1 MILDELA
8 EHARFRVEEAKCRL
22 PIEQLEE
29 CARSLPKGDFP
40 FEKALRK
47 PSLSFI
53 CEVKKASP
61 SKGIIVEQFPYRDIA
76 KEYEATGADA
86 VSVLTEPKWFLG
98 SDAYLKEIAEEA
110 TLPLLRKDFTV
121 DLYQIYEAKTLGAS
135 AVLLICTILSDRQ
148 LRDFRETAEGLGL
161 SALVEAHTAEEVRR
175 AAASGASLIGVN
187 NRDLKT
193 FQVDLSAATS
203 LRSLVP
209 PEAVFVSESGLR
221 GPEDAARAAAFGA
234 DAVLV
239 GEAMMKAPDKAAFL
253 ASLREAA
260 R

>member
-1 MILDELA
+1 M
-8 EHARFRVEEAKCRL
+8 
-22 PIEQLEE
+22 
-29 CARSLPKGDFP
+29 
-40 FEKALRK
+40 
-47 PSLSFI
+47 
-53 CEVKKASP
+53 
-61 SKGIIVEQFPYRDIA
+61 
-76 KEYEATGADA
+76 
-86 VSVLTEPKWFLG
+86 
-98 SDAYLKEIAEEA
+98 

-121 DLYQIYEAKTLGAS
+121 DLYQIYGAKTLGAS

-187 NRDLKT
+187 NRDLKN
-193 FQVDLSAATS
+193 FQVDLSAAVS

>member
-1 MILDELA
+1 MD
-8 EHARFRVEEAKCRL
+8 
-22 PIEQLEE
+22 
-29 CARSLPKGDFP
+29 
-40 FEKALRK
+40 
-47 PSLSFI
+47 
-53 CEVKKASP
+53 
-61 SKGIIVEQFPYRDIA
+61 
-76 KEYEATGADA
+76 
-86 VSVLTEPKWFLG
+86 
-98 SDAYLKEIAEEA
+98 
-110 TLPLLRKDFTV
+110 
-121 DLYQIYEAKTLGAS
+121 
-135 AVLLICTILSDRQ
+135 
-148 LRDFRETAEGLGL
+148 
-161 SALVEAHTAEEVRR
+161 ALVEAHDEKEVLR
-175 AAASGASLIGVN
+175 ALDCGAKIIGVN

-193 FQVDLSAATS
+193 FQVDLSAAVS

>member
-1 MILDELA
+1 MVSGKRCLFKRD
-8 EHARFRVEEAKCRL
+8 CR
-22 PIEQLEE
+22 
-29 CARSLPKGDFP
+29 RGDP
-40 FEKALRK
+40 PPA
-47 PSLSFI
+47 
-53 CEVKKASP
+53 
-61 SKGIIVEQFPYRDIA
+61 
-76 KEYEATGADA
+76 
-86 VSVLTEPKWFLG
+86 
-98 SDAYLKEIAEEA
+98 
-110 TLPLLRKDFTV
+110 
-121 DLYQIYEAKTLGAS
+121 
-135 AVLLICTILSDRQ
+135 
-148 LRDFRETAEGLGL
+148 AEGLGL
-161 SALVEAHTAEEVRR
+161 SALVEPHTAEEVRR

-193 FQVDLSAATS
+193 FQVDLSAAVS